1 MGQVYLIR
9 EKFFGLGQDSE
20 ITDEHGRTVL
30 RVDGKALSLR
40 ERLVLLDPDGREVA
54 EVRRRLVSMR
64 PTYEISIGGE
74 EAARVRKKLFT
85 PFVDRYTVDIPG
97 PDDLELVGD
106 LFEHEYTVR
115 RGRDVVATISKA
127 FFTMRD
133 TYAVDI
139 AAGEDTVLILASV
152 LALDLAEDRERQQRQ
167 P

>member
-1 MGQVYLIR
+1 MYVIR
-9 EKFFGLGQDSE
+9 EKFFGFGQDSD
-20 ITDEHGRTVL
+20 ITDEHGRPVL

-40 ERLVLLDPDGREVA
+40 ERLVLRDLDGREVA
-54 EVRRRLVSMR
+54 EVRRKMVSMR
-64 PTYEISIGGE
+64 PTYEIEIGGQ

-106 LFEHEYTVR
+106 LFDHDYTVR
-115 RGRDVVATISKA
+115 RGGQVVATVSKA

-139 AAGEDTVLILASV
+139 AAGEDELLILAAV
-152 LALDLAEDRERQQRQ
+152 LALDLAEDRERKAERR